1 MSDAER
7 GEDAEYPTEGIAP
20 RHRDWDVL
28 QDKDDDHSKTA
39 AYEVEEKGIN
49 LGVYVRLEQEGL
61 HVSERHDRR
70 GVKQEKKPDA
80 FVGLVEHE
88 SEQDDKQDG
97 NVGH

>member
-39 AYEVEEKGIN
+39 TYEVEEKGIN